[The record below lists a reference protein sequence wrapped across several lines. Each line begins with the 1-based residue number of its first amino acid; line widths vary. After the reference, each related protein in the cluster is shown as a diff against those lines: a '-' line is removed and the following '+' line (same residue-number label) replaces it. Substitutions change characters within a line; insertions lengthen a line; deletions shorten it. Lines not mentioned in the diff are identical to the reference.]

1 MIQLVRRAKKKDDQA
16 FIELIDRC
24 KGDLYK
30 VARSYLNN
38 EEDIADAIQETV
50 IDCYEKIGSLREAKY
65 FKTWLTRILINNC
78 NDILRCGRRECPL
91 EEAAQIRGESRE
103 LERCEFEE
111 VLDALDEKYRIIL
124 VLYYGEGFKI
134 REIAQ
139 ILELEVNTVKS
150 RLSRGRKQ
158 FEHMYCMEPS
168 M

>member
-78 NDILRCGRRECPL
+78 NDILSCGRRECPL
-91 EEAAQIRGESRE
+91 EEAAQIRGESR
-103 LERCEFEE
+103 
-111 VLDALDEKYRIIL
+111 
-124 VLYYGEGFKI
+124 
-134 REIAQ
+134 
-139 ILELEVNTVKS
+139 
-150 RLSRGRKQ
+150 
-158 FEHMYCMEPS
+158 
-168 M
+168 